1 MGVFHLANL
10 TGKVIII
17 SGGGTGLGRAAAI
30 TYAKAGAHVVVFGR
44 RADKLKTVVAE
55 VQAAGGS
62 ILGLAADVSI
72 EADMQRVVRET
83 VAKFGRIDVVMN
95 NAAIFEANT
104 VAETPTADWDKQLA
118 VNLTGPFLLTR
129 ESLAVMRKQ
138 NSGKFI
144 NVTTSMADNGAGG
157 YAAYSVSK
165 AGLETLTRTVAEE
178 EAKHHISAVL
188 FNPGTIHSEMHA
200 TGRDP
205 LELADQLL
213 ALI

>member
-1 MGVFHLANL
+1 
-10 TGKVIII
+10 
-17 SGGGTGLGRAAAI
+17 
-30 TYAKAGAHVVVFGR
+30 
-44 RADKLKTVVAE
+44 
-55 VQAAGGS
+55 
-62 ILGLAADVSI
+62 
-72 EADMQRVVRET
+72 
-83 VAKFGRIDVVMN
+83 
-95 NAAIFEANT
+95 
-104 VAETPTADWDKQLA
+104 
-118 VNLTGPFLLTR
+118 
-129 ESLAVMRKQ
+129 
-138 NSGKFI
+138 
-144 NVTTSMADNGAGG
+144 MADNGAGG